1 MKILQIAFR
10 ASMLEHE
17 NAILRA
23 QILTLREEA
32 SSLRQML
39 ITKKSDQSS
48 SNDHQINCR

>member
-1 MKILQIAFR
+1 
-10 ASMLEHE
+10 MLEHE

-39 ITKKSDQSS
+39 IAKKTDQQPITP
-48 SNDHQINCR
+48 DHQINCR